1 METQKELDQLLN
13 KAKIGI
19 MTKQSSAFICTI
31 LFSLKQSWDKGLPT
45 AGTDGEKLIINPDFF
60 SNLTSD
66 EQIGL
71 LAHEAWHVAF
81 SHVDRGR
88 SFDKQKYNIAADYVI
103 NIMLV
108 DAGFILPD
116 GAYIDDQY
124 RHMSTEEVYDA
135 LPDSLPEDYDCDI
148 IPIDNESASD
158 MEIAQKKLNIKQII
172 MKAAQQSKIRGD
184 ESGTIPGDI
193 QRMIDELTN
202 PKLDWFT
209 ILMNYMTAFDKTDFS
224 FRTPNRRFF
233 PDFFLPGLHGES
245 MNELALAFDAS
256 ASVSNE
262 EFSAYYGE
270 TKYMRE
276 LVNPVLTTIIDFDTQ
291 INNIY
296 SLKKEDSMDNTVVF
310 NGGGGTN
317 LQPIFDHYK
326 KNKPTVLII
335 FSDLYCSKIIE
346 DPGYPVV
353 WISVNNK
360 SAEVNFGTLIHY
372 DLKY

>member
-1 METQKELDQLLN
+1 MENQKELDQLLN

-31 LFSLKQSWDKGLPT
+31 LFSLKQSWDTGLPT
-45 AGTDGEKLIINPDFF
+45 AGTDGERIIINPDFF
-60 SNLTSD
+60 LSLTSD

-81 SHVDRGR
+81 SHVSRGTT
-88 SFDKQKYNIAADYVI
+88 FDKQKYNIAADYVI

-108 DAGFILPD
+108 DAGFTLPE
-116 GAYIDDQY
+116 GAYVDGQY
-124 RHMSTEEVYDA
+124 RYMSTEEVYDL
-135 LPDSLPEDYDCDI
+135 LPDPPEDYDCDI
-148 IPIDNESASD
+148 MPIGDGEASE
-158 MEIAQKKLNIKQII
+158 MEIAQKELNIKQIV

-184 ESGTIPGDI
+184 QAGTIPGDI

-209 ILMNYMTAFDKTDFS
+209 ILMNYMTSFDKADYS
-224 FRTPNRRFF
+224 FRIPNRRFF
-233 PDFFLPGLHGES
+233 PEFFLPGLHGES
-245 MNELALAFDAS
+245 MGELALAFDAS
-256 ASVSNE
+256 ASVTQQ
-262 EFSAYYGE
+262 EFSAYFGE

-276 LVNPVLTTIIDFDTQ
+276 LVRPELTTIIEFDTA
-291 INNIY
+291 INNVY
-296 SLKKEDSMDNTVVF
+296 SLKKEDNMDDVNFT
-310 NGGGGTN
+310 GGGGTN
-317 LQPIFDHYK
+317 LQPVFDHFE

-335 FSDLYCSKIIE
+335 FSDLYCTKIIE